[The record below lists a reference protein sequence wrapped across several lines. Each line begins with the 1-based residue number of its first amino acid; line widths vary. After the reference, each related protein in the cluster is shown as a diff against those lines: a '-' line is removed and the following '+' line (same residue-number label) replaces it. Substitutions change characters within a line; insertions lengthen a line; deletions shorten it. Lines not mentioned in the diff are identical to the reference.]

1 MIMDELITLKSFINL
16 LLYMN
21 LAHVLQLSWFEGPEE
36 TYKQQRCILACMVHC
51 GNVLSMSV
59 M

>member
-21 LAHVLQLSWFEGPEE
+21 LAHVLQLSWFEGP
-36 TYKQQRCILACMVHC
+36 
-51 GNVLSMSV
+51 
-59 M
+59 